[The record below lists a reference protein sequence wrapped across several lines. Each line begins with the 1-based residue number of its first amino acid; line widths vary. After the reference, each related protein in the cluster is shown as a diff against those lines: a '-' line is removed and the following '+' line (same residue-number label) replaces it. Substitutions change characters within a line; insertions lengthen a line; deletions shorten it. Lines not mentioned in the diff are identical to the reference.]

1 MIMGA
6 TITAPS
12 AITMATASSMSMA
25 EATDRLH
32 LVQWLSPAFP
42 IGAFAYSQG
51 LEWAI
56 AEGGLTSAG
65 ALHAWVRAVLHHGSG
80 RVDGILLARARA
92 GDAPQMLADLALAFA
107 TSAER
112 ETEMLE
118 QGAAFARAHLA
129 MTGIVLPEGLP
140 YAVAVGLATRPLRV
154 TTEEV
159 LTLWLHG
166 LAAQLV
172 SAAVRFVPLG
182 QGTGQR
188 LLHDLAPG
196 LTALATELATT
207 PLDEISGF
215 TPGADLAAMRHE
227 TMDIRIFRT

>member
-1 MIMGA
+1 
-6 TITAPS
+6 
-12 AITMATASSMSMA
+12 MSMA

-80 RVDGILLARARA
+80 RTDGILLARARA
-92 GDAPQMLADLALAFA
+92 GDDPQMLTDLALAFA
-107 TSAER
+107 PSSER

-129 MTGIVLPEGLP
+129 MTGTALPEGLP

-154 TTEEV
+154 ATAEV

-182 QGTGQR
+182 QGAGQR

-196 LTALATELATT
+196 LTALATDLAES